1 MPERSGNKRRASD
14 LALGRMNSDSRLW
27 QKRRGHT
34 WGFLWSSA
42 LSLFVL
48 FDWLWHAQC
57 SQLFSLVQQPY
68 VFVRLDKDQ
77 RQDSII
83 DVLLCRLW
91 RRQNEDQAH
100 RSAWQQ

>member
-1 MPERSGNKRRASD
+1 
-14 LALGRMNSDSRLW
+14 
-27 QKRRGHT
+27 
-34 WGFLWSSA
+34 
-42 LSLFVL
+42 
-48 FDWLWHAQC
+48 
-57 SQLFSLVQQPY
+57 
-68 VFVRLDKDQ
+68 VRLDKDQ